1 MLNNP
6 LKRTVSNKS
15 FHRRSTRHRRKTR
28 YSSQSDH
35 GAEDVKPTIVHQ
47 LSRQLSKKFTNISL
61 STIRTADVIRV
72 VEMGSHSELYYQL
85 VRCHYTIFTII
96 IIYCSQQGCSTSSK
110 GLSAISHFIVVQLVI
125 VGYSSQS
132 DHGAEDVK
140 PTIVHQLSRQL
151 SKKFTNISL
160 TSDQDGEV
168 SLTCKTQRCISR
180 GYSKHDITI
189 DEEVP
194 YDRMEDLVRCLL
206 NLVLRFIFSC
216 Q

>member
-28 YSSQSDH
+28 
-35 GAEDVKPTIVHQ
+35 
-47 LSRQLSKKFTNISL
+47 
-61 STIRTADVIRV
+61 
-72 VEMGSHSELYYQL
+72 
-85 VRCHYTIFTII
+85 
-96 IIYCSQQGCSTSSK
+96 
-110 GLSAISHFIVVQLVI
+110 
-125 VGYSSQS
+125 YSSQS